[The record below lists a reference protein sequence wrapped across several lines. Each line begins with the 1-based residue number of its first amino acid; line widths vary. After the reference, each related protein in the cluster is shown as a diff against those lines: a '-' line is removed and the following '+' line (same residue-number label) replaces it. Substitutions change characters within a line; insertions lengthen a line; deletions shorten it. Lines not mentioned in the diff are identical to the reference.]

1 MEDDHP
7 ETKRRQNVLSGG
19 NNMIKKQPLV
29 PERVRK
35 IQGSFAFIEHRFLR
49 CGFWENLT
57 HHELLLYLFLIMA
70 ADRQGLS
77 YYRDDNI
84 CRMTGIPVEEYIPAR
99 DSLIK
104 KKLIA
109 FDGFLFQVLS
119 LPGKPVTQ
127 TARRPAAGHDRE
139 GKDPSAVYNL
149 ISNCLSAQKS
159 RQI

>member
-1 MEDDHP
+1 
-7 ETKRRQNVLSGG
+7 
-19 NNMIKKQPLV
+19 MIKKQPLV

-49 CGFWENLT
+49 CGFWESLT

-77 YYRDDNI
+77 YYRDDKI
-84 CRMTGIPVEEYIPAR
+84 CRMTEIPVEEYIPAR

-149 ISNCLSAQKS
+149 ITTAFLLKRAGKHE
-159 RQI
+159 R

>member
-1 MEDDHP
+1 MENDHP
-7 ETKRRQNVLSGG
+7 ETNRRQNILSGG

-35 IQGSFAFIEHRFLR
+35 IKGSFAFIEHRFLR
-49 CGFWENLT
+49 RGFWESLS

-84 CRMTGIPVEEYIPAR
+84 CRLTGIPGEEYIPAR

-119 LPGKPVTQ
+119 LPEKPVTQ
-127 TARRPAAGHDRE
+127 TARLPAASHDRE
-139 GKDPSAVYNL
+139 GKDPTAVYNL

-159 RQI
+159 RQT

>member
-1 MEDDHP
+1 
-7 ETKRRQNVLSGG
+7 
-19 NNMIKKQPLV
+19 MIKKQPLV

-49 CGFWENLT
+49 CGFWESLA

-70 ADRQGLS
+70 ADRRGLS

-84 CRMTGIPVEEYIPAR
+84 CRITGIPVEEYIPAR

-104 KKLIA
+104 KELIA

-119 LPGKPVTQ
+119 LPEKPVTQ

>member
-1 MEDDHP
+1 
-7 ETKRRQNVLSGG
+7 
-19 NNMIKKQPLV
+19 MIKKQPLV

-49 CGFWENLT
+49 CGFWESLT

-84 CRMTGIPVEEYIPAR
+84 CRLTGIPGEEYIPAR
-99 DSLIK
+99 DNLIK

-149 ISNCLSAQKS
+149 ITTAFLLKRAGKHE
-159 RQI
+159 R